1 MNSIN
6 LIEAKLIKKISDNG
20 YWITSDN
27 IPAGKIYTVD
37 KNSIRTDTFFNV
49 PHGTSFEAEV
59 IDIYENGKPVGF
71 FPTELLE
78 LKDEVIEAND
88 NNNAVAH

>member
-20 YWITSDN
+20 YWVTFDSISL
-27 IPAGKIYTVD
+27 GRVYMVD

-49 PHGTSFEAEV
+49 PHSTSFEAEV
-59 IDIYENGKPVGF
+59 IDIYENGKPAGC

-78 LKDEVIEAND
+78 LNDEVIEAND
-88 NNNAVAH
+88 NNAVAR

>member
-20 YWITSDN
+20 YWVTFDSISL
-27 IPAGKIYTVD
+27 GRVYMVD

-49 PHGTSFEAEV
+49 PHSTSFEAEV

-88 NNNAVAH
+88 NNAVAR